1 MSGMIISGDWLIT
14 TPKEEPKPGWGV
26 RVVGDTIADIGP
38 AAELRRK
45 YPKDDRWDASG
56 HVIAPGF
63 VNAHTHLYGI
73 LAHGIPIEQA
83 PSGFW
88 SFLHEFWWP
97 LVEDALDQEMICA
110 AADLACVEMV
120 RGGITA
126 FCDCLE
132 APFAIPGALEAQAEV
147 VRKRGMRAILS
158 FEATERVSPEN
169 GQLGLRENADF
180 IDACRRRGDLI
191 SGMMCFHTTF
201 TCSAELIR
209 QVFALAAERDVL
221 VHMHCAEGVYE
232 PEYCLEHFGQRT
244 LFYYD
249 ELGIAGSRMLASQCV
264 QIEPEEIEL
273 MAERGV
279 RVVHVPL
286 SNCEVGAGIAPI
298 PQMLDAR
305 ITVGVGSDGYI
316 NDFFEVMRGAFL
328 IHKAHRMNPQVMPA
342 DLVWYLA
349 TEGGAKALGLEKV
362 GRLKPGWQADLQL
375 IDDCLPTPLETH
387 NLYEQLLLY
396 RSQHDVKGVM
406 LAGKVLVRDGEP
418 VGVDEEEIRHR
429 AHEAARKLWRRAQ
442 SG

>member
-1 MSGMIISGDWLIT
+1 MSGMIISGDWLII
-14 TPKEEPKPGWGV
+14 TPKEEPKPSWGV

-38 AAELRRK
+38 AAALRRR
-45 YPKDDRWDASG
+45 YPEDDCWDASG
-56 HVIAPGF
+56 CVIAPGF

-73 LAHGIPIEQA
+73 LAHGISLEQT

-88 SFLHEFWWP
+88 SFLKDFWWP
-97 LVEDALDQEMICA
+97 LVEDRLDQEMICA
-110 AADLACVEMV
+110 AAELACAEMV
-120 RGGITA
+120 KGGITT

-147 VRKRGMRAILS
+147 VHKRGMRAILS

-180 IDACRRRGDLI
+180 IDACRKQEDLI

-209 QVFALAAERDVL
+209 RAFALAAERDVP
-221 VHMHCAEGVYE
+221 VHMHCAEGAYE
-232 PEYCLEHFGQRT
+232 PEYCLEHFGKRT

-249 ELGIAGSRMLASQCV
+249 ELGVAGPRMFASQCV
-264 QIEPEEIEL
+264 QIEPDEVKL

-298 PQMLDAR
+298 PQMLDAG
-305 ITVGVGSDGYI
+305 ITVGLGSDGYI

-349 TEGGAKALGLEKV
+349 TEGGAKALGLEKL
-362 GRLKPGWQADLQL
+362 GRLEPDWQADLQL
-375 IDDCLPTPLETH
+375 IDANLPTPLELH

-396 RSQHDVKGVM
+396 RNRYDVKGVM
-406 LAGKVLVRDGEP
+406 VAGKVLVRDGE
-418 VGVDEEEIRHR
+418 VIGADEEEIRRH
-429 AHEAARKLWRRAQ
+429 AHEAARKLWRRARR
-442 SG
+442 G